1 MINEDLMLMFT
12 IRGFLLAN
20 KEENLAESLKLFI
33 NRHPEL
39 FEDKPE
45 VTIYGPE
52 EAKAEPDIAK
62 PAETEEVKIR
72 KNFKTVEVITADGIA
87 VPAKKKR
94 FLHRNTPVIQKFNGM
109 IVKTWKNQNEVC
121 KKLGY
126 ASTNISNAANHGRK
140 AYGFTWEWKK

>member
-45 VTIYGPE
+45 VIE

-62 PAETEEVKIR
+62 PAETEEIKFR
-72 KNFKTVEVITADGIA
+72 KNFKTVEVITADNVIS
-87 VPAKKKR
+87 VKKKR
-94 FLHRNTPVIQKFNGM
+94 FLHRDTPVIQKFNGM
-109 IVKTWKNQNEVC
+109 IVKTWKSQNEIC

-126 ASTNISNAANHGRK
+126 ASTNISKAANHGGK

>member
-33 NRHPEL
+33 NRHPEI
-39 FEDKPE
+39 F
-45 VTIYGPE
+45 E
-52 EAKAEPDIAK
+52 EAKAEPDIAE
-62 PAETEEVKIR
+62 PAEIEEIKFR
-72 KNFKTVEVITADGIA
+72 KNFKTVELITADNTV
-87 VPAKKKR
+87 VPVKKHR

-109 IVKTWKNQNEVC
+109 IVKTWKNQNEIC

-126 ASTNISNAANHGRK
+126 ASANISKAVNHGGK
-140 AYGFTWEWKK
+140 AYGFTWEWKNN

>member
-1 MINEDLMLMFT
+1 MYNEDLVLMLT

-20 KEENLAESLKLFI
+20 KEENLAESLKLFV
-33 NRHPEL
+33 NRHPEI

-45 VTIYGPE
+45 AVI
-52 EAKAEPDIAK
+52 AEPDIAK
-62 PAETEEVKIR
+62 PAETEEVKFR
-72 KNFKTVEVITADGIA
+72 KNFKTVEVITADNIP
-87 VPAKKKR
+87 VPVKKHR

-109 IVKTWKNQNEVC
+109 IVKTWKSQNEIC

-126 ASTNISNAANHGRK
+126 ASTNISKAANHGGK

>member
-20 KEENLAESLKLFI
+20 KEENLAESLKLFV
-33 NRHPEL
+33 NRHPEI

-45 VTIYGPE
+45 
-52 EAKAEPDIAK
+52 EAIAEPDIAK
-62 PAETEEVKIR
+62 PAETEEIKFR
-72 KNFKTVEVITADGIA
+72 KNFKTVEVITADDEV
-87 VPAKKKR
+87 VPVKKKR

-109 IVKTWKNQNEVC
+109 IVKTWKSQNEIC

-126 ASTNISNAANHGRK
+126 ASTNISNAANHGGK

>member
-20 KEENLAESLKLFI
+20 KEESLAESLKLFI
-33 NRHPEL
+33 NRHPEI

-45 VTIYGPE
+45 VIE

-62 PAETEEVKIR
+62 PAETEEIKFR
-72 KNFKTVEVITADGIA
+72 KNFKTVEVITADD
-87 VPAKKKR
+87 VVSVKKKR

-109 IVKTWKNQNEVC
+109 IVKTWKSQNEIC

-126 ASTNISNAANHGRK
+126 SSTNISKAANHGGK